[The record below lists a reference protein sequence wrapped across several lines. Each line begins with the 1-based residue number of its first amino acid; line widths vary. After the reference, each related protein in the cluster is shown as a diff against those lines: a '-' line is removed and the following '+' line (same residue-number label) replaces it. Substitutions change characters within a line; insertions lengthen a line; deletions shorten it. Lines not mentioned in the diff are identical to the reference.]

1 MTSEIRANTIKN
13 RVGLGTVSFTNTG
26 PVISGVTTIAS
37 GGKLSIGGVVPT
49 ELLHV
54 SDAGNPYILI
64 EDTDADNQVGVKFK
78 TTNYNW
84 IAGLHGGVDTF
95 KISKSTSFGSPAT
108 SDFFSINTVGKV
120 SILNDLDVD
129 GHTNLDNVSIAGV
142 TTMTGNLTIN
152 STSNA
157 RAIILPDNK
166 RIYFGD
172 GEDFWIGSNG
182 TNGEVSGSL
191 YFYNHLYLYDNVRL
205 RIGHGQD
212 LELFHNGTDSYIDNN
227 TGNLHLDS
235 ASHIILETGSST
247 ERVRIT
253 SGGYVGINVTN
264 PQAFLDIGG
273 NTDGDVKASFTRAN
287 DPNFRIQFR
296 NESSSNNVGESQG
309 KFGLFYAS
317 NSADICGM
325 QFLRGSST
333 GAGSLTFTTG
343 GTERLRIDSSG
354 CLLVNT
360 TSRSISSN
368 ELFEV
373 KSTGGGFS
381 HFRNNH
387 SGYAPIYIDNEYT
400 NTAMAPL
407 ITITDG
413 GGNRAG
419 LLLDPNSVF
428 DITGQGAVTFSTG
441 GTVGNATERV
451 RIKNDG
457 RIGINAN
464 PSVNHEYLHMKPVGN
479 NVLDLR
485 YELNSSTDIRHKFYD
500 DAGVWRGGFGYTT
513 YANST
518 EYPNFHDSFY
528 FLTDPG
534 SNGTLAVA
542 LRISREGQ
550 FIKPLTYQFIVETNG
565 TSINGGAWSKLS
577 GLTIDTGH
585 STGIS
590 NGTYWSN
597 SNQRFTAPVSG
608 TYNLFFGGWGT
619 YSTSTG
625 DRYAVCFRING
636 GSFKYI
642 SGGAYSIVDSPL
654 NGYAINQ
661 NLSVNDY
668 VELWYYSAGSNTWGG
683 GHRVFWGGY
692 FLG

>member
-1 MTSEIRANTIKN
+1 LKSTGNYYNKLSFDSGNTSAGGELAYIDFSWDGDKVADIYAEAGSDTTNKDDGHLVFRTSPSQGNIAEALRITSAGKVTIGNESSPGGLLHIKEGDSGLSAAGVHQDTVFIENSANAGITIATPN
-13 RVGLGTVSFTNTG
+13 TNTG
-26 PVISGVTTIAS
+26 YLTFADP
-37 GGKLSIGGVVPT
+37 
-49 ELLHV
+49 
-54 SDAGNPYILI
+54 
-64 EDTDADNQVGVKFK
+64 EDDNVGMII
-78 TTNYNW
+78 YR
-84 IAGLHGGVDTF
+84 HGG
-95 KISKSTSFGSPAT
+95 
-108 SDFFSINTVGKV
+108 
-120 SILNDLDVD
+120 
-129 GHTNLDNVSIAGV
+129 
-142 TTMTGNLTIN
+142 
-152 STSNA
+152 SNA
-157 RAIILPDNK
+157 NSMAFFVNA
-166 RIYFGD
+166 
-172 GEDFWIGSNG
+172 E
-182 TNGEVSGSL
+182 
-191 YFYNHLYLYDNVRL
+191 
-205 RIGHGQD
+205 
-212 LELFHNGTDSYIDNN
+212 
-227 TGNLHLDS
+227 
-235 ASHIILETGSST
+235 
-247 ERVRIT
+247 ERVRINSSGRVAIAANVDPASILDVREENDGGQT
-253 SGGYVGINVTN
+253 KIMLWNTDNDNTTTQTAGLFMSPDSRAYAYAGISVKKEVADMSSNAGRDVSLILNVTQNNSQVEALRITSSGNIGAGTNNPDGFYTHAKNLVIGSGSGGEGITI
-264 PQAFLDIGG
+264 FSGTSDSGYIG
-273 NTDGDVKASFTRAN
+273 FN
-287 DPNFRIQFR
+287 DT
-296 NESSSNNVGESQG
+296 E
-309 KFGLFYAS
+309 S
-317 NSADICGM
+317 NSM
-325 QFLRGSST
+325 QGFIQYNHNGNYMAFGPNGS
-333 GAGSLTFTTG
+333 
-343 GTERLRIDSSG
+343 EKVRIDSAG
-354 CLLVNT
+354 RLLVNT
-360 TSRSISSN
+360 TSASISSS

-373 KSTGGGFS
+373 KSTSSGFS
-381 HFRNNH
+381 HFRNND

-407 ITITDG
+407 IIITDG

-419 LLLDPNSVF
+419 FLLDPNSVF
-428 DITGQGAVTFSTG
+428 DITGQGSISFSTG

-485 YELNSSTDIRHKFYD
+485 YELNSDTDIRHKFYD
-500 DAGVWRGGFGYTT
+500 NTGVWRGGFGYTT

-534 SNGTLAVA
+534 SNGSLSTA

-565 TSINGGAWSKLS
+565 TSVSGGWSKLS

-585 STGIS
+585 STGVS

-608 TYNLFFGGWGT
+608 TYNFFFGGWGS

-642 SGGAYSIVDSPL
+642 SGGAYSAVDSPL

-661 NLSVNDY
+661 KLTVNDY